1 MRTPHRGSS
10 LFFALET
17 PGEAFSRACGAVAPR
32 PEKETTVLSKSSTG
46 KIVMMQGND
55 ACAEGAI
62 WAGCRFFA
70 GYPITP
76 SSEIAEY
83 LVRKLPKIGGKFIQM
98 EDEIGAMGAIIGAS
112 LAGVKALTATSG
124 PGFSLKQENLGHAVM
139 AEVPCVVVDVQ
150 RGGPSTGTPT
160 LPAQMDMQ
168 QARWGSHGDHGV
180 IALSAASAQEMFEQ
194 TIRAFNLAETYMT
207 PVILLFDEIVG
218 HMTERMVLPEPG
230 SVEVVDRR
238 QPAVSPDRYLPYEK
252 TENGIPVLATFGTGY
267 RYNVTGLCHDDS
279 GFPTNDS
286 KKIEANIIHL
296 TDKIERHRK
305 EIIRWREFQLDDAE
319 VAIFAYGGVARSARR
334 AVKECREAGIKAGLF
349 EPTTIWP
356 FPSEE
361 ILDVAGKVKAFVVPE
376 LNLGQM
382 AREVE
387 LAAKCRAEI
396 HKVNR
401 VDGDPIT
408 PKQIVDRVR
417 EVV

>member
-1 MRTPHRGSS
+1 
-10 LFFALET
+10 
-17 PGEAFSRACGAVAPR
+17 
-32 PEKETTVLSKSSTG
+32 
-46 KIVMMQGND
+46 MMQGND

-83 LVRKLPKIGGKFIQM
+83 LVRKLPTVGGTFIQM
-98 EDEIGAMGAIIGAS
+98 EDEIAAMGAIIGAS
-112 LAGVKALTATSG
+112 LAGAKSLTATSG

-218 HMTERMVLPEPG
+218 HMTEKMVLPEKG
-230 SVEVVDRR
+230 SVEIVNRR
-238 QPAVSPDRYLPYEK
+238 RPTVSPDKYLPYEK
-252 TENGIPVLATFGTGY
+252 TDNGIPILANFGTGY

-305 EIIRWREFQLDDAE
+305 EIIRWRELYLDDAE
-319 VAIFAYGGVARSARR
+319 VAVFAYGGVARSARR

-361 ILDVAGKVKAFVVPE
+361 ILDVAGKVKAFVVAE

-387 LAAKCRAEI
+387 LAAKCRAEV
-396 HKVNR
+396 HRVNR

-408 PKQIVDRVR
+408 PQQIVDRIR
-417 EVV
+417 EVA

>member
-1 MRTPHRGSS
+1 LDAGEGRYRARA
-10 LFFALET
+10 AL
-17 PGEAFSRACGAVAPR
+17 PR
-32 PEKETTVLSKSSTG
+32 LGPKKETTALSKSASG

-83 LVRKLPKIGGKFIQM
+83 LVRKLPKVGGKFIQM
-98 EDEIGAMGAIIGAS
+98 EDEIAAMGAIIGAS
-112 LAGVKALTATSG
+112 LAGAKALTATSG

-180 IALSAASAQEMFEQ
+180 IALTAASAQEMFEQ

-207 PVILLFDEIVG
+207 PVLLMFDEIVG
-218 HMTERMVLPEPG
+218 HMTEKMILPEKDA
-230 SVEVVDRR
+230 VEIVNRR
-238 QPAVSPDRYLPYEK
+238 QPAVSPDKYLPYEK
-252 TENGIPVLATFGTGY
+252 TENGIPVLAKFGTGY

-286 KKIEANIIHL
+286 KKIEANILHL
-296 TDKIERHRK
+296 TEKIERHRK
-305 EIIRWREFQLDDAE
+305 EIIRWREFHLDDAE
-319 VAIFAYGGVARSARR
+319 VAVFAYGGVARSARR

-349 EPTTIWP
+349 EPTTVWP

-361 ILDVAGKVKAFVVPE
+361 ILDLAGKVKAFVVPE

-387 LAAKCRAEI
+387 LAAKCRAEV

-408 PKQIVDRVR
+408 PKQIVDRIR

>member
-1 MRTPHRGSS
+1 MRVRD
-10 LFFALET
+10 
-17 PGEAFSRACGAVAPR
+17 RKRRAVAR
-32 PEKETTVLSKSSTG
+32 AKETDDLSKTPTG

-83 LVRKLPKIGGKFIQM
+83 LVRKLPRVGGKFIQM
-98 EDEIGAMGAIIGAS
+98 EDEIGAMGAIIGAA
-112 LAGVKALTATSG
+112 LTGAKALTATSG

-139 AEVPCVVVDVQ
+139 AEVPCVIVDVQ

-180 IALSAASAQEMFEQ
+180 IALTGSSAQEMFEQ

-218 HMTERMVLPEPG
+218 HMTERMILPEKG
-230 SVEVVDRR
+230 EVEIVNRR
-238 QPAVSPDRYLPYEK
+238 QPDVPPDKYRPYAK
-252 TENGIPVLATFGTGY
+252 TENGIPILANFGTGY
-267 RYNVTGLCHDDS
+267 RYNVTGLCHDET

-286 KKIEANIIHL
+286 KKIGENILHL
-296 TDKIERHRK
+296 TEKIERHRK
-305 EIIRWREFQLDDAE
+305 EIIRWKTFELDDATIC
-319 VAIFAYGGVARSARR
+319 VFAYGGVARSARR
-334 AVKECREAGIKAGLF
+334 AVKECREAGIKVGLF
-349 EPTTIWP
+349 ELVTVWP

-361 ILDVAGKVKAFVVPE
+361 ILDVAGKVKAFICAE
-376 LNLGQM
+376 MNLGQM

-396 HKVNR
+396 RRVNR

-408 PKQIVDRVR
+408 PKQIIDAIK